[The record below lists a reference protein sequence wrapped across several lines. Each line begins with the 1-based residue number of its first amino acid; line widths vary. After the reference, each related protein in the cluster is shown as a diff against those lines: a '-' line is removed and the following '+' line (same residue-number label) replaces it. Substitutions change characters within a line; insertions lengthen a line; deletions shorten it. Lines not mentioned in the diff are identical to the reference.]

1 MAILT
6 VIWEKWVEFKHEWVK
21 ITISSLIS
29 PLLYLLTFGLGIG
42 TFITTGDRPY
52 LQFLIPGI
60 IALTTMNSSFNAV
73 GMSLNVQRLYE
84 HSFDS
89 IMASPT
95 PLWQYVI
102 GQMIGGS
109 LRGMYAGVLIL
120 IISLFF
126 SVQLCFS
133 ICFFGIM
140 LLNGML
146 FGALGVMA
154 AIVSSTH
161 ADIAR
166 FSTFVILPMTFLCNT
181 FFSVE
186 QIPKVLQWLIEV
198 LPLTHTSRLLRQ
210 LAWGESVSWVSI
222 LILIAYTALFMLI
235 ALFKI
240 QKAKN
245 L

>member
-6 VIWEKWVEFKHEWVK
+6 VIWEKWIEFKHEWIK
-21 ITISSLIS
+21 ITISSLIT
-29 PLLYLLTFGLGIG
+29 PLLYLITFGLGIG
-42 TFITTGDRPY
+42 NFITTGDRPY

-95 PLWQYVI
+95 PLWQYII

-109 LRGMYAGVLIL
+109 LRGMYAGTLIL
-120 IISLFF
+120 IISLLF

-133 ICFFGIM
+133 IWFFGIM
-140 LLNGML
+140 MLNGML

-181 FFSVE
+181 FFSV
-186 QIPKVLQWLIEV
+186 
-198 LPLTHTSRLLRQ
+198 
-210 LAWGESVSWVSI
+210 
-222 LILIAYTALFMLI
+222 
-235 ALFKI
+235 
-240 QKAKN
+240 
-245 L
+245 